1 MSQEN
6 LQSRTVQTTGHAWD
20 GDLQEYNNPL
30 PTWWVWAFY
39 ASVAIAVIYWLIYP
53 AWPIGKT
60 YTKGFDT
67 ITYVNDKGVQKTT
80 HWNTRA
86 QLMQDMNAAA
96 VQQKVYLNKI
106 DATPFEKIARDPEMT
121 GFIASAGKA
130 LFSDNC
136 AACHQAGGQ
145 GKVGFFPN
153 LTDDDWLYGGTFAQI
168 QQTITHGRNGYMPPF
183 NEVLDGTQIDNL
195 ASYILGLSGEKV
207 DVTKAA
213 AGDVLFH
220 SETAACFYCHG
231 DNAKGRQEIGS
242 ANLADQIW
250 LWADVPGQ
258 KTLAAKQAVVKQVI
272 LNGLNKG
279 VMPAWKDRLSAQQIK
294 LLTVYIHELGGG
306 K

>member
-96 VQQKVYLNKI
+96 VQQKLYLNKI

-168 QQTITHGRNGYMPPF
+168 QQTITQGRNGYMPPF
-183 NEVLDGTQIDNL
+183 NEVLDGTQIDSL
-195 ASYILGLSGEKV
+195 ASYILSLSGEKV
-207 DVTKAA
+207 DATKAA

-220 SETAACFYCHG
+220 SETAACYYCHG

-242 ANLADQIW
+242 ANLADKIW

-258 KTLAAKQAVVKQVI
+258 KTLASKEAAVKQVI
-272 LNGLNKG
+272 LSGLSKG

>member
-86 QLMQDMNAAA
+86 QLMQDMNAASQ
-96 VQQKVYLNKI
+96 QQKPYLNKI
-106 DATPFEKIARDPEMT
+106 DATPFEKIAGDPEMT
-121 GFIASAGKA
+121 GFIASAGNA
-130 LFSDNC
+130 LFFDNC
-136 AACHQAGGQ
+136 APCHQVGGQ
-145 GKVGFFPN
+145 GKVSFFPN

-183 NEVLDGTQIDNL
+183 SEVLDAAQIDNL
-195 ASYILGLSGEKV
+195 ASYILSLSGEKV
-207 DVTKAA
+207 DATKAT

-220 SETAACFYCHG
+220 SETAACYYCHG
-231 DNAKGRQEIGS
+231 DNAKGRQEMGS
-242 ANLADQIW
+242 ANLADKIW

-258 KTLAAKQAVVKQVI
+258 KTLAAKEAAVKRVI
-272 LNGLNKG
+272 LSGLNKG

>member
-67 ITYVNDKGVQKTT
+67 ITYVNDKGVRKTT

-86 QLMQDMNAAA
+86 QLMQDMNAASQ
-96 VQQKVYLNKI
+96 QQKFYLNKI

-136 AACHQAGGQ
+136 AACHQSGGQ

-168 QQTITHGRNGYMPPF
+168 QQTITNGRNGYMPPF
-183 NEVLDGTQIDNL
+183 NEVLDSAQIDNL
-195 ASYILGLSGEKV
+195 ASYVLSLSGEKV
-207 DVTKAA
+207 DATKAA

-220 SETAACFYCHG
+220 SETAACYYCHG
-231 DNAKGRQEIGS
+231 DNAKGRQEMGS
-242 ANLADQIW
+242 ANLTDKIW

-258 KTLAAKQAVVKQVI
+258 KALASKEAAVKQVI
-272 LNGLNKG
+272 LSGLSKG

-294 LLTVYIHELGGG
+294 LMTVYIHELGGG